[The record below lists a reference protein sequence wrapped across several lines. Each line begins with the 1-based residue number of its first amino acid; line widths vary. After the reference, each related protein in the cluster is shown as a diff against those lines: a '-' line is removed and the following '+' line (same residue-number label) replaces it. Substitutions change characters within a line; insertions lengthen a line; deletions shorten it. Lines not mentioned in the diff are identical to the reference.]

1 MKAGIQAAGV
11 LLIAGAIY
19 AQDNSAQEKSVKE
32 QIEALQ
38 AKMDREGIL
47 ITIEKKNAT
56 VQEIVDEFR
65 RQAGINIIVDM
76 TRVPDDFRIKD
87 FVLKNVAFKEAFAH
101 FLKLAG
107 MVITEETAS
116 VIKIERPALITIDV
130 KKSPISE
137 VLLLIAKLS
146 GASIIFSEAD
156 IQGEVTLS
164 VSDIP
169 WFELVDMIARTKDY
183 ITIREKYNVI
193 RIIKSSELL
202 KQLEIRTWKLKYVM
216 PPPSY
221 RAKMDVTTSKY
232 VAGAIPKIASSTDEM
247 LKEFPFMRIIDSVL
261 SKDSSGKKVGELQYD
276 VQTNSIVVKDVRPVL
291 ETIQKIIDNLDV
303 EPDQV
308 IIDLKF
314 VLTTNSDLLQ
324 FGVDY
329 FGTEVFGDTGTTG
342 FSIKTTASAPG
353 MGAVDSKFP
362 FAFGPSSKFP
372 DSGRY
377 FLSNYQAGAILRM
390 FKQDKFSQIIQQ
402 PTIAALDGVEATIF
416 VGESVPYAVAESS
429 TVSAGTTTVTVKEAD
444 KSPVKT
450 GFQMLVI
457 PRIVTSRNAV
467 IMTIIPQNIILSG
480 SQKGFEVFKVAG
492 QEISLPRTSESTVVT
507 KLMIED
513 GRTAIIGGLT
523 IENVTFEDR
532 GFPILKDIPVIGYG
546 FKFRNDNKSRQN
558 LLVFITPRIVKNER
572 VSQAALEAKMK
583 QAEDAARH
591 QLEKLKKGK

>member
-1 MKAGIQAAGV
+1 MRIGITAAA
-11 LLIAGAIY
+11 LFTISCAIC
-19 AQDNSAQEKSVKE
+19 AQDSGAQEKSVKE

-38 AKMDREGIL
+38 AKMDREGTP
-47 ITIEKKNAT
+47 ITIDKKNAT

-65 RQAGINIIVDM
+65 KQAGVNIIVDL
-76 TRVPDDFRIKD
+76 TRVPDDFRVKD
-87 FVLKNVAFKEAFAH
+87 FVLKNVAFKEAFTH

-137 VLLLIAKLS
+137 VLLLIAKMS

-156 IQGEVTLS
+156 IQGEVTLT
-164 VSDIP
+164 VSDVP
-169 WFELVDMIARTKDY
+169 WFDLVDLIAKTKDY
-183 ITIREKYNVI
+183 TTIREKYSVI
-193 RIIKSSELL
+193 RIVKSSELL
-202 KQLEIRTWKLKYVM
+202 KQMEIRTWKLKYIM
-216 PPPSY
+216 PPSVY

-232 VAGAIPKIASSTDEM
+232 VAGSTPKIPTNIDEM
-247 LKEFPFMRIIDSVL
+247 LKEFPFMQIIQSAL
-261 SKDSSGKKVGELQYD
+261 SKDGTKLLGALQYD

-291 ETIQKIIDNLDV
+291 DTVQKIIDNLDV

-329 FGTEVFGDTGTTG
+329 FGTETFADLGTTG
-342 FSIKTTASAPG
+342 FSIKTTANSTG
-353 MGAVDSKFP
+353 MGAVESKFP
-362 FAFGPSSKFP
+362 FSFGPTSKFP
-372 DSGRY
+372 DTGRY
-377 FLSNYQAGAILRM
+377 FLSNFQAGAVLRM
-390 FKQDKFSQIIQQ
+390 FKQDKFSQIMQQ
-402 PTIAALDGVEATIF
+402 PTVAALDGVEATIF

-429 TVSAGTTTVTVKEAD
+429 TVSAGTTTVSVKEAD

-467 IMTIIPQNIILSG
+467 IMTVIPQNIILSG
-480 SQKGFEVFKVAG
+480 AQKGFDVFTVAG
-492 QEISLPRTSESTVVT
+492 QTISLPRTAESTVVT

-523 IENVTFEDR
+523 IEDVTFEDR
-532 GFPILKDIPVIGYG
+532 GFPILKDIPVLGYG
-546 FKFRNDNKSRQN
+546 FKFRNDSKVRRN

-572 VSQAALEAKMK
+572 VSQAALESKMK

-591 QLEKLKKGK
+591 QLDELKKSK